1 MSEQRH
7 SIKRQVIALTVRD
20 ATHADRLHAEVSRIY
35 RQRIVPLIDRY
46 CAELSAPDQLD
57 RIERLE
63 LDLGAIDERHLEAEL
78 IARVSAALRPALAA
92 QIAAQATSGRSSR
105 ADAWLEL
112 LALFARTGSLPWWAD
127 AATPQL
133 LENGL
138 RYLLANAADPLR
150 RLMRQLAGEPG
161 PLQRIIDHLPD
172 DVLALLVAA
181 LAPAVAAPLA
191 QQLPALLALLRDTPA
206 AADWGPAR
214 LRRSAWSAILRVSG
228 TAGPQYTSV
237 APLYQAVLR
246 RVAAERGTAY
256 AALLAELLAALG
268 RERAGVEVP
277 ANAPLAQPGDDAPL
291 AKMPSDLRE
300 RIQPQSARLEEPDV
314 QSALA
319 EEHALDIDLGTAD
332 ALYIGN
338 AGLVILWPFLPG
350 FFARLGLL
358 ANERFAG
365 IATQQRAAG
374 LLQHLA
380 SGDTT
385 FAEYL
390 LPLNKLLC
398 GLDPD
403 AVFNFGEPLTD
414 AETAECADFL
424 GAVIAQAP
432 ILRDMSLDGFRG
444 TFLLRQAALSAR
456 DGAWLLRVER
466 QTYDI
471 VLDRFPWGWEWL
483 RLPWM
488 DAPLRVEW

>member
-7 SIKRQVIALTVRD
+7 SIKRQVIELTVRD
-20 ATHADRLHAEVSRIY
+20 AAHADRLHDEVSRIY
-35 RQRIVPLIDRY
+35 RQRIVPLIDR
-46 CAELSAPDQLD
+46 CCSELSAPDQLD

-78 IARVSAALRPALAA
+78 VARVRAALRPALAA
-92 QIAAQATSGRSSR
+92 QIAAQDAAGRSSR
-105 ADAWLEL
+105 ATAWLEL

-150 RLMRQLAGEPG
+150 GLMRRLAGEPNS
-161 PLQRIIDHLPD
+161 LQRLVDHLPD
-172 DVLALLVAA
+172 DVLVLLAAA
-181 LAPAVAAPLA
+181 LAPAVGAPLA
-191 QQLPALLALLRDTPA
+191 EQLLALLVLLRDTPA
-206 AADWGPAR
+206 VVGWGPAR
-214 LRRSAWSAILRVSG
+214 LRRSAWGAILRV
-228 TAGPQYTSV
+228 AGMAGSQHTSA
-237 APLYQAVLR
+237 APFYQSVLR
-246 RVAAERGTAY
+246 RVAAERGIRYDTLRADLL
-256 AALLAELLAALG
+256 AALERASAERPNDALLAEL
-268 RERAGVEVP
+268 ERASVERP
-277 ANAPLAQPGDDAPL
+277 NDALLAEQ
-291 AKMPSDLRE
+291 
-300 RIQPQSARLEEPDV
+300 IQARAARQQRPDV
-314 QSALA
+314 PPAA
-319 EEHALDIDLGTAD
+319 DDALDIEFDDAD

-338 AGLVILWPFLPG
+338 AGLVILWPFLPD

-358 ANERFAG
+358 AGERFTGLA
-365 IATQQRAAG
+365 AQQRAVG
-374 LLQHLA
+374 LLQHIA

-398 GLDPD
+398 GLEPD
-403 AVFNFGEPLTD
+403 AVFDFGEPLED
-414 AETAECADFL
+414 AETAACAEFL

-432 ILRDMSLDGFRG
+432 ILRNMSLPGFRG

-466 QTYDI
+466 QTYDL